1 MSPITDPFMG
11 LRAPP
16 PSSMHHGEAEF
27 ACLLLSFLYSDM
39 LEDGEDDGLQGIE
52 QNDCNAYPTG

>member
-1 MSPITDPFMG
+1 
-11 LRAPP
+11 
-16 PSSMHHGEAEF
+16 MHHGEAEF

-39 LEDGEDDGLQGIE
+39 LEDGEDDGRQGIQ